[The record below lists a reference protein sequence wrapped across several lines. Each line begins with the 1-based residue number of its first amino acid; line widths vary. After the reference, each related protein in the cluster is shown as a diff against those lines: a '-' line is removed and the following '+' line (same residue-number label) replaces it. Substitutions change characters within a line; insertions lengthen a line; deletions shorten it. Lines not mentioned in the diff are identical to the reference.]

1 MLSVRNGRAYL
12 PAALSA
18 VMLFAAAARAQEAGA
33 PSQTQQARTAGAGFR
48 SRIFEVKYR
57 NPETLQHVL
66 QTLGSGF
73 QGSVIS
79 TNREL
84 RTVAVRDLPEN
95 LAVIE
100 EALRRLDVPE
110 PARPDIEFRIHILV
124 ASNAEVSAG
133 PVPAELS
140 EVTRQLQSSLHY
152 KNFGLMSTQLMRAKD
167 GRQGLG
173 NKGVAELRLPQVT
186 AGQGPIHYE
195 YRLDAISVED
205 VSASAPKVQVGNFSF
220 NIRVPLVITSGEIR
234 YDNVGFN
241 APVSLRH
248 GERVVAGTTGM
259 QDKSVV
265 VVISAG
271 VDK

>member
-1 MLSVRNGRAYL
+1 MFSFRNGRVNF
-12 PAALSA
+12 LSA
-18 VMLFAAAARAQEAGA
+18 LLAVLVFAAGARAQETAA
-33 PSQTQQARTAGAGFR
+33 PTQPQQASVSGSGFR
-48 SRIFEVKYR
+48 SRIYEVKYR
-57 NPETLQHVL
+57 NPESLYQLL

-73 QGSVIS
+73 QGSMIS

-110 PARPDIEFRIHILV
+110 PVRPDIEFRVHILI
-124 ASNAEVSAG
+124 ASNGEVSAA
-133 PVPAELS
+133 PVPAELND
-140 EVTRQLQSSLHY
+140 VTRQLQSSLHY

-173 NKGVAELRLPQVT
+173 NKGVAELRLPQV
-186 AGQGPIHYE
+186 AANQGPIYYD
-195 YRLDAISVED
+195 YRLETISMED
-205 VSASAPKVQVGNFSF
+205 LSAAAPKVQVGNFSF
-220 NIRVPLVITSGEIR
+220 SIRVPLIFSSNDIR
-234 YDNVGFN
+234 YDSVGFN

-248 GERVVAGTTGM
+248 GERVVAGTMSM

-265 VVISAG
+265 VVLSGIVG
-271 VDK
+271 K